1 MRNFKPGAKRSP
13 TNGRRGFNKARPR
26 GVEPITKYFTRSRD
40 SKSSLTIPTSPPIEE
55 EPALPSKDTGCAS
68 HGVCNSREGR
78 PLSSQPLPLSSKE
91 IQQLNVCAQLSKPA
105 LNIKKND
112 MDSSGGR
119 EEKDMDSS
127 GGREEKDMDS
137 SGGEKDMDSSGRRE
151 DMNSSE
157 GGEEKDMDSSGGREK
172 DMDSSGGREEKDMNS
187 SEGGEEKD
195 MGSSGGREE
204 KDMDSSGRREKDM
217 NSSEGGEEKDM
228 DSSGGREKDMDSSGG
243 REEKDMNSSGGGE
256 EKDMDS
262 RGENLGDTSQDNVI
276 VIGDSPPTADSVT
289 TVDLTVPTPKRPC
302 LIDLTE
308 SPVVN
313 QSQVT
318 EPEVSESTNDDSSS
332 SLNQVPVTTTA
343 AESTAAGPATKKA
356 LFTESMHSAPCSS
369 PDCSISDATTKLQ
382 SSSGDK
388 VSAVDLLCA
397 KSELPVATERAN
409 VKAHSVSTSIPK
421 LIACYVFVGIS
432 FSNY

>member
-1 MRNFKPGAKRSP
+1 MRIFKPGAKRSP

-68 HGVCNSREGR
+68 HGVCNSREGH

-127 GGREEKDMDS
+127 G
-137 SGGEKDMDSSGRRE
+137 RRE
-151 DMNSSE
+151 KDMNSSE
-157 GGEEKDMDSSGGREK
+157 GGEEKDTDSSGGREK

-195 MGSSGGREE
+195 MG
-204 KDMDSSGRREKDM
+204 
-217 NSSEGGEEKDM
+217 
-228 DSSGGREKDMDSSGG
+228 SSGGREKDMDSSGG

-313 QSQVT
+313 QSLVT
-318 EPEVSESTNDDSSS
+318 EPEVSESTKDESGS
-332 SLNQVPVTTTA
+332 SLNQDPVTTTA
-343 AESTAAGPATKKA
+343 AESTATSSATKKA
-356 LFTESMHSAPCSS
+356 LFTDSAACSS
-369 PDCSISDATTKLQ
+369 PDCSTSDATTKLQ